1 MRFFNTS
8 GACIPEEHYT
18 VMRESLVTQGAKFV
32 AQGRFFTIFSPRQS
46 GKTTYFQLL
55 FRHLN
60 QLDYTPVRLS
70 FEGMQT
76 LTRAKFYQVL
86 GRRLQRGLSEQ
97 GIERN
102 YPFVDQSDLQ
112 DSLEKRHW
120 AGRRLVLVIDEFEE
134 IPPDVL
140 SELLHAIR
148 DMYQYKEHYALQ
160 SLMLVGVSTL
170 AELVVSAASPFN
182 IVDQLQIPYFT
193 FAEIHNLIQQFV
205 GESNQPFEEQVIKA
219 IYENTQGQPG
229 LVNALCQHLVDV
241 VATDRSQ
248 PVTMAHFYVTL
259 KHFLTERFDKNILN
273 VIRKAREKPALM
285 LELLFGQSALPFT
298 INDPDIAYLYANG
311 VVDNVDGYVQILVPL
326 YSKALI
332 RAMRPLLNGET
343 REYVSA
349 YDDLREYV
357 TADGLNLHAILTR
370 YREYVQRRGF
380 RAFDTAQLKEGAWHY
395 SLDGFI
401 NFFVERIGGDTLL
414 EVPSGRGRTDI
425 LIFCKG
431 QKYVIETKIFI
442 DTWHYEHGKQQ
453 LSDYLAT
460 EGLAEGFYVVFTSK
474 HGAED
479 TLYFDEII
487 NGKRI
492 HTYLIR
498 IEFETPSTRPLI
510 KPADE
515 RSRSY

>member
-18 VMRESLVTQGAKFV
+18 VMRQSLV
-32 AQGRFFTIFSPRQS
+32 AQGATLVAQERFFTIFAPRQS

-70 FEGMQT
+70 FEGMET

-97 GIERN
+97 GIECN
-102 YPFVDQSDLQ
+102 YLFVDQSDLQ
-112 DSLEKRHW
+112 ESLEKRHW
-120 AGRRLVLVIDEFEE
+120 AGQRLVLVIDEFEE

-140 SELLHAIR
+140 SELLHTIR
-148 DMYQYKEHYALQ
+148 DIYQFKQHYALH
-160 SLMLVGVSTL
+160 SLILVGVSTL
-170 AELVVSAASPFN
+170 AELVVSSASPFN

-193 FAEIHNLIQQFV
+193 FSEVQNLIQQSV
-205 GESNQPFEEQVIKA
+205 VETGQPFEEQVIKA

-229 LVNALCQHLVDV
+229 LVNALCQHLVE
-241 VATDRSQ
+241 VAVTDRNQ
-248 PVTMAHFYVTL
+248 PVTIAHFYVTL

-273 VIRKAREKPALM
+273 VIRKAREKSALM
-285 LELLFGQSALPFT
+285 LKLLFGQDALPFT

-311 VVDNVDGYVQILVPL
+311 VVNNVDGYVQILVPL
-326 YSKALI
+326 YSKALLT
-332 RAMRPLLNGET
+332 AFRPLLNGET
-343 REYVSA
+343 KEYVSA
-349 YDDLREYV
+349 YDDFAEYV
-357 TADGLNLHAILTR
+357 TVDGLNLHAILTR

-380 RAFDTAQLKEGAWHY
+380 RAFDTQQLREGAWHY

-401 NFFVERIGGDTLL
+401 NFFVERVGGETLL

-425 LIFCKG
+425 LILYKRY
-431 QKYVIETKIFI
+431 KYVIETKIFTDI
-442 DTWHYEHGKQQ
+442 WYFEHGKQQ

-474 HGAED
+474 HSPAD
-479 TLYFDEII
+479 VLDFDEIV

-492 HTYLIR
+492 RTYLIR
-498 IEFETPSTRPLI
+498 TDFDAPSTRPLI
-510 KPADE
+510 KPAGE
-515 RSRSY
+515 SVA